1 MIWNEYLGVFKN
13 PSNDCNLLDG
23 ITELLKQF
31 FNVMSNSIKNLENQ
45 TIVDYDRDNKIQ
57 VYANIGVVLARQLE
71 IKSDSK
77 NEVIDICSSLLLT
90 PLNPHTRKLINSIKA
105 RHNKTKNTNNI
116 TISNKNINNNNK
128 QDNKKP
134 INSLINYN
142 NN

>member
-1 MIWNEYLGVFKN
+1 
-13 PSNDCNLLDG
+13 
-23 ITELLKQF
+23 
-31 FNVMSNSIKNLENQ
+31 MSNSIKNLENQ
-45 TIVDYDRDNKIQ
+45 TIVDYDWDNKIQ

-105 RHNKTKNTNNI
+105 RHNKTKNTNNL